1 MYRASTLVT
10 LKFGDSVTNM
20 LIYILECKKSDK
32 KRQHRTYFFD
42 RFILKILFW
51 EHLGGP
57 FLACFSPLFSYN
69 WQGCQQVDDTSKGC
83 NYRLLFWKNYSF
95 AILFSWRKSLN
106 NSINPH
112 PQALLL
118 QTTSSDD
125 IIEISIR
132 ISKAKVLRVYSL
144 WKKRVARSLVF
155 SLCLVVPNC
164 IHIESPSF
172 TYTKNETH
180 IYHNVIPHT
189 DR

>member
-1 MYRASTLVT
+1 MALFLLVFHPCSALTDRVVNKWMIHQRAVII
-10 LKFGDSVTNM
+10 D
-20 LIYILECKKSDK
+20 
-32 KRQHRTYFFD
+32 HFF
-42 RFILKILFW
+42 
-51 EHLGGP
+51 E
-57 FLACFSPLFSYN
+57 
-69 WQGCQQVDDTSKGC
+69 
-83 NYRLLFWKNYSF
+83 KNYSF
-95 AILFSWRKSLN
+95 AICFSWRKSLN
-106 NSINPH
+106 NSINPN

-118 QTTSSDD
+118 QATSSDD